1 MNKTEPRAPAQ
12 VKSIA
17 RTECPSICS
26 MSISNSSTTGAAS
39 VRQSLYSTG
48 SRSSYAT
55 GGSKQQHNFQSGPG
69 AGMSKKSAVP
79 RMGEVAFDADDTES
93 NYSGTSNNSSLST
106 RSSGS
111 RISGSS
117 KASGTQRSVHFPDQG
132 SSHRQA
138 SLPPPPHPPPSDL
151 GSDLGGLRLKSEMR
165 AGWMPDRD
173 SGGFVP
179 VPPVVMTVAA
189 EEPEFPPPAAGW
201 SGDEAVWYMRDHAFS
216 VYLDVGPVAWP
227 SYAPSG
233 DVVTVSIPGSVLQA
247 SAMQQAQ
254 ALYADNLIEV
264 DQVVPP
270 MSMMKRWFPFRV
282 SLVRAYSNGVRTAW
296 GVGWMNSTMN
306 LHNKRRWGTGAH
318 DVGNLRDE
326 KSIIEQMQHNFLWLS
341 PRHRLLH
348 DYCPPEPLVLS
359 DLSPLME
366 SKVFRHAYINVDE
379 DYARSVQHNRRE
391 TAPDQSTKAYK
402 DVQAKS
408 HLAYVLQKD
417 FPEFREWAERNPAVD
432 GKYVGVPESLCEQG
446 KAQMRR
452 YMSMFIGYTDFL
464 SDQVFRFVALPRT
477 PPRYE
482 FRYASESSSYHLM
495 APAAA
500 AAAAASSSSSSSS
513 SLGMGRLGPPSIV
526 SSSLQDR
533 AELAVP
539 EADLP
544 SVEHQFSSMG
554 GGSGGG
560 SGGGEIM
567 LTLKID
573 ICPCRPMTPEEEKS
587 VGKLQSPG
595 SAAGRG
601 VSPPY

>member
-1 MNKTEPRAPAQ
+1 
-12 VKSIA
+12 
-17 RTECPSICS
+17 

-39 VRQSLYSTG
+39 VRHSLRSTG

-55 GGSKQQHNFQSGPG
+55 GNNSKHGFQAGPG
-69 AGMSKKSAVP
+69 SLPKKPAATAAP
-79 RMGEVAFDADDTES
+79 RVGEVAFDADDTDTES
-93 NYSGTSNNSSLST
+93 NYSGTSNNSSVST
-106 RSSGS
+106 RSSITRFSDSS
-111 RISGSS
+111 RTS
-117 KASGTQRSVHFPDQG
+117 ASQRVHFPDQG
-132 SSHRQA
+132 SSQRQSA
-138 SLPPPPHPPPSDL
+138 LVPAPAPSDM
-151 GSDLGGLRLKSEMR
+151 GSELSELRLKREMQT
-165 AGWMPDRD
+165 GWVPDGE

-179 VPPVVMTVAA
+179 VRPVVMTVAA
-189 EEPEFPPPAAGW
+189 EPELPPPAAGW
-201 SGDEAVWYMRDHAFS
+201 SGDEAVWYMREHAFS

-227 SYAPSG
+227 SYAPTG

-254 ALYADNLIEV
+254 ALYADSLIEV

-282 SLVRAYSNGVRTAW
+282 SLVRAYSSGVRTAW
-296 GVGWMNSTMN
+296 GVGWMNSTMS

-326 KSIIEQMQHNFLWLS
+326 KSIIEQLQHNFLWVS
-341 PRHRLLH
+341 PRHRLLD
-348 DYCPPEPLVLS
+348 DYCPSEPLVLS

-417 FPEFREWAERNPAVD
+417 FPEFREWAERNPVVD

-482 FRYASESSSYHLM
+482 SRYASESSSYHLM
-495 APAAA
+495 APAVAA
-500 AAAAASSSSSSSS
+500 AGTGPSSVSAAS
-513 SLGMGRLGPPSIV
+513 LGPGRIG
-526 SSSLQDR
+526 SSPIGSVQDR
-533 AELAVP
+533 TELAVP
-539 EADLP
+539 ESDLAG
-544 SVEHQFSSMG
+544 VDYQLLHA
-554 GGSGGG
+554 
-560 SGGGEIM
+560 SGGGEVM

-573 ICPCRPMTPEEEKS
+573 ICPCRPMTPDEEKS

-595 SAAGRG
+595 SSGRG
-601 VSPPY
+601 ASGPY